1 MAKFVLKN
9 IIIIFILAALT
20 GCSFLG
26 LRIGGENKKIT
37 DLGDKENTGGILK
50 SINKGETFKFKN
62 QITAKESINRL
73 DAKALLF
80 DPQDTLTLYLLS
92 KNKGLWVTYN
102 GAESWEILLN
112 ELINAVA
119 LDYQKRGLIYAA
131 KDAVLLKTEDGG
143 SRWETIFIETL
154 GNAITALTN
163 DPQDSNHLLAAAQNG
178 LIFETMDQGESWR
191 LLANL
196 KVKTLRHIIINP
208 QNPAEIY
215 AATAAEGIFK
225 SQDKGRNWSPLL
237 NLEKFLG
244 SYQYGQLKLNPANP
258 THLYLACKY
267 GILKSEDSGEHWQPL
282 SLLTPRGQ
290 TKILTVGF
298 NPSDEKIMYYA
309 TKDSF
314 FRSSDSGAT
323 WSFSSLPT
331 NRQPIEILVDDFDA
345 NVVYV
350 GVSNQ

>member
-9 IIIIFILAALT
+9 IIIIFILTALT

-26 LRIGGENKKIT
+26 LRIGGENKKLAN
-37 DLGDKENTGGILK
+37 LGDKENIGGILK

-62 QITAKESINRL
+62 QITAKESLNRL
-73 DAKALLF
+73 DIKALFF

-102 GAESWEILLN
+102 GGENWEILLN

-119 LDYQKRGLIYAA
+119 LDHQKRGLIYAA
-131 KDAVLLKTEDGG
+131 KDTVLLKTEDGG
-143 SRWETIFIETL
+143 SSWETIFIETL
-154 GNAITALTN
+154 GNAITALTC
-163 DPQDSNHLLAAAQNG
+163 DPQDSNHLLAASQNG
-178 LIFETMDQGESWR
+178 LIFETVDQGESWR

-196 KVKTLRHIIINP
+196 KVKVLRHIIINP
-208 QNPAEIY
+208 QNSAEIY
-215 AATAAEGIFK
+215 AATSTEGVFK
-225 SQDKGRNWSPLL
+225 SQDKGRNWSPLS
-237 NLEKFLG
+237 NLEKFPG
-244 SYQYGQLKLNPANP
+244 SYEYGQLKINPANP
-258 THLYLACKY
+258 AHLYLACKY

-298 NPSDEKIMYYA
+298 NYFNERMIYYA

-314 FRSSDSGAT
+314 FRSSDGGLT

-331 NRQPIEILVDDFDA
+331 SRYPIEILVDNFDT
-345 NVVYV
+345 NVVYIA
-350 GVSNQ
+350 VSN